1 MKKYSAQTTAAS
13 QNSKLSSLSLKQSWI
28 YFLGVCMN
36 NDDRKLKCKA
46 VGYQEKRGK
55 IYLPAVQITWTISFC
70 HLINAHV
77 FISRKIVVSVKM
89 MVKAYRVG
97 TEARERVKD
106 LILDDHT
113 QCGCECGEELG
124 GSELKIQIF

>member
-1 MKKYSAQTTAAS
+1 
-13 QNSKLSSLSLKQSWI
+13 
-28 YFLGVCMN
+28 
-36 NDDRKLKCKA
+36 
-46 VGYQEKRGK
+46 
-55 IYLPAVQITWTISFC
+55 
-70 HLINAHV
+70 
-77 FISRKIVVSVKM
+77 M

>member
-1 MKKYSAQTTAAS
+1 
-13 QNSKLSSLSLKQSWI
+13 
-28 YFLGVCMN
+28 MN

-55 IYLPAVQITWTISFC
+55 KYLPTSNNLNHF
-70 HLINAHV
+70 INARV